1 MSWKRG
7 HKTASPTS
15 SLLFGPHRGTRQST
29 ARLVSWGPEITEAGV
44 RSCFGSCCACDEQ
57 TRLKGGT
64 NVASELEADP
74 VIRCLWG
81 KQNELLCAD
90 QSEPWSDILR
100 GQSRVR
106 TGQSGRSSASP
117 NLVPPGT
124 SPQCCW
130 QVYAWSGNIRETMKT
145 L

>member
-81 KQNELLCAD
+81 KQNELLRAD
-90 QSEPWSDILR
+90 QSEPWSDILEAR
-100 GQSRVR
+100 AEYVQVNLDVLARVR
-106 TGQSGRSSASP
+106 ISCLQEQVRSAVGKSMHG
-117 NLVPPGT
+117 L
-124 SPQCCW
+124 
-130 QVYAWSGNIRETMKT
+130 ETYVRQ
-145 L
+145 